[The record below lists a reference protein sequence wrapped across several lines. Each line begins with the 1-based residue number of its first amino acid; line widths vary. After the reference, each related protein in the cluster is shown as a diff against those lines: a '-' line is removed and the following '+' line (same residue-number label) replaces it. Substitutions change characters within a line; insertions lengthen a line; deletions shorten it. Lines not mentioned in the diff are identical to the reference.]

1 MMKFDFN
8 NMPKDC
14 NRSIFVLR
22 YIMNILRSWYYFHF
36 RYPWV
41 KYKGFVRVMPHC
53 HIIHRDIAFGNNVQ
67 LGRGTW
73 IISDVHFGNNILV
86 AGQVSFV
93 GRNDHTYSVPCVCMW
108 DAPRGKDDITIVED
122 DVWIGTGAII
132 VAGVKLGKGCIVAA
146 GAVVTKDIPACEI
159 WGGVPAHKISDRFKS
174 KDETNFHLD
183 FLKNR

>member
-1 MMKFDFN
+1 MSNLEEVLGLLVM
-8 NMPKDC
+8 C
-14 NRSIFVLR
+14 ILETIFWSCSASLCCKH
-22 YIMNILRSWYYFHF
+22 N
-36 RYPWV
+36 
-41 KYKGFVRVMPHC
+41 
-53 HIIHRDIAFGNNVQ
+53 
-67 LGRGTW
+67 
-73 IISDVHFGNNILV
+73 LV

-174 KDETNFHLD
+174 KDDTNFHLD

>member
-1 MMKFDFN
+1 MKFVFN
-8 NMPKDC
+8 NMPKDS
-14 NRSIFVLR
+14 NKVIFVLR

-53 HIIHRDIAFGNNVQ
+53 HIIRRDIVFGNNVQ

-73 IISDVHFGNNILV
+73 LISDVHFGNNILV

-93 GRNDHTYSVPCVCMW
+93 GRNDHTYSIPCVCMW
-108 DAPRGKDDITIVED
+108 DAPRGKDDVTLVED

-146 GAVVTKDIPACEI
+146 GAVVTKDIPPCEI
-159 WGGVPAHKISDRFKS
+159 WGGVPARKIRDRFIS
-174 KDETNFHLD
+174 KEDTNKHLNY
-183 FLKNR
+183 LSNS